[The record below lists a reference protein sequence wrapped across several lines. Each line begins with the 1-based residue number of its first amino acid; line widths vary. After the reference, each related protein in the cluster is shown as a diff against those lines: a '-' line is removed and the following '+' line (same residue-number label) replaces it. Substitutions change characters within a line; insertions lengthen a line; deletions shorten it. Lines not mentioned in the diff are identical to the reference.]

1 MDRSCA
7 GGRIQLTVKRAF
19 AAAGTSTLTTSDV
32 FDYALARHRQDRWRR
47 QHRWS
52 VVRVLRQTCDRVGR
66 ADTRG
71 KPWIWRLRNLQLP
84 ADEPQPADIA
94 EDT

>member
-7 GGRIQLTVKRAF
+7 GGRIQLAVKRAF
-19 AAAGTSTLTTSDV
+19 APAGTSTLTTSDV

-52 VVRVLRQTCDRVGR
+52 VVRVLRQTCVASVALTLAASPGF
-66 ADTRG
+66 G
-71 KPWIWRLRNLQLP
+71 VYC
-84 ADEPQPADIA
+84 
-94 EDT
+94 